1 MSTETTGHGAR
12 VAPERSAA
20 ATARAAMLILAQ
32 RKLAP
37 TPENYAL
44 AWAKA
49 GGLAGTAQPDARR
62 ELPACEVIWEGRR
75 LRHVERMV
83 AELSEM
89 VRALCEMMGNL
100 AEDES
105 WVSGQIATVRRA
117 LEGELDRSA
126 IAELRALLLDTG
138 SHQKR
143 IQEQRRRTLD
153 HLKRTLSEM
162 AGVIASLMAS
172 TDTFADQMNGHAASI
187 EGATSLDALSETV
200 RGLLEDTRTMRTAV
214 DLSRDGLSRSQGV
227 AASLEREVSRLEEQ
241 LAAASAEMV
250 TDHLTRT
257 MNRRGLE
264 EAFVGAQERTLA
276 SGKPLTLAMIDVDDF
291 KRLNDAL
298 GHKAG
303 DEALRHLADLLRLK
317 LRPTDGVARYGG
329 EEFVILLPGAGT
341 EDALSTVSRLQ
352 RELTTHVFLHE
363 ASRTFITF
371 SAGITEVTANDSLAT
386 AINRADEAM
395 YRAKHEGKNC
405 VRTA

>member
-1 MSTETTGHGAR
+1 MSTETTGQGAR

-20 ATARAAMLILAQ
+20 GTARAAMLLLAQ
-32 RKLAP
+32 RKLPP

-62 ELPACEVIWEGRR
+62 EPPREAPREGRR
-75 LRHVERMV
+75 LRHFERMV

-105 WVSGQIATVRRA
+105 WVSGQIASVRRA

-138 SHQKR
+138 AHQKR

-172 TDTFADQMNGHAASI
+172 TDTFADQMNEHAVSI

-317 LRPTDGVARYGG
+317 LRPTDAVARYGG

-371 SAGITEVTANDSLAT
+371 SAGITEVTADDSLAT

>member
-1 MSTETTGHGAR
+1 
-12 VAPERSAA
+12 
-20 ATARAAMLILAQ
+20 MLILAQ

-49 GGLAGTAQPDARR
+49 QGLAGTAQPDARR
-62 ELPACEVIWEGRR
+62 EPPAREVTREGRR

-83 AELSEM
+83 AELKEM

-100 AEDES
+100 ADDES

-172 TDTFADQMNGHAASI
+172 TDTFADQMNEHAVSI

-227 AASLEREVSRLEEQ
+227 AASLEREVSRLEEE

-317 LRPTDGVARYGG
+317 LRPTDGGGALRRRGVRDLAARRRNC
-329 EEFVILLPGAGT
+329 
-341 EDALSTVSRLQ
+341 EDALSTVSGC
-352 RELTTHVFLHE
+352 
-363 ASRTFITF
+363 
-371 SAGITEVTANDSLAT
+371 SAN
-386 AINRADEAM
+386 
-395 YRAKHEGKNC
+395 
-405 VRTA
+405 

>member
-1 MSTETTGHGAR
+1 
-12 VAPERSAA
+12 
-20 ATARAAMLILAQ
+20 
-32 RKLAP
+32 
-37 TPENYAL
+37 
-44 AWAKA
+44 
-49 GGLAGTAQPDARR
+49 
-62 ELPACEVIWEGRR
+62 
-75 LRHVERMV
+75 MV

-100 AEDES
+100 ADDES

-138 SHQKR
+138 AHQKR

-172 TDTFADQMNGHAASI
+172 TDTFADQMNEHAVSI

-227 AASLEREVSRLEEQ
+227 AASLEREVSRLEEE

-371 SAGITEVTANDSLAT
+371 SAGITEELLQHARAVDRSPSWAT
-386 AINRADEAM
+386 ASAPRRCRTALARRDHHQRLQFAVAQLLVRLFSGAGVVRLSTSICAISGVTYLRPWAT
-395 YRAKHEGKNC
+395 
-405 VRTA
+405 VRTACTICGSPPLLT

>member
-1 MSTETTGHGAR
+1 
-12 VAPERSAA
+12 
-20 ATARAAMLILAQ
+20 
-32 RKLAP
+32 
-37 TPENYAL
+37 
-44 AWAKA
+44 
-49 GGLAGTAQPDARR
+49 
-62 ELPACEVIWEGRR
+62 
-75 LRHVERMV
+75 
-83 AELSEM
+83 
-89 VRALCEMMGNL
+89 
-100 AEDES
+100 
-105 WVSGQIATVRRA
+105 
-117 LEGELDRSA
+117 
-126 IAELRALLLDTG
+126 
-138 SHQKR
+138 
-143 IQEQRRRTLD
+143 
-153 HLKRTLSEM
+153 
-162 AGVIASLMAS
+162 
-172 TDTFADQMNGHAASI
+172 
-187 EGATSLDALSETV
+187 
-200 RGLLEDTRTMRTAV
+200 
-214 DLSRDGLSRSQGV
+214 
-227 AASLEREVSRLEEQ
+227 
-241 LAAASAEMV
+241 
-250 TDHLTRT
+250 

-317 LRPTDGVARYGG
+317 LRPTDAVARYGG

-371 SAGITEVTANDSLAT
+371 SAGITEVTADDSLAT

>member
-1 MSTETTGHGAR
+1 VSTETTGHGAR

-49 GGLAGTAQPDARR
+49 QGLAGTAQPDARR
-62 ELPACEVIWEGRR
+62 EPPAREVTREGRR

-83 AELSEM
+83 AELKEM

-100 AEDES
+100 ADDES

-172 TDTFADQMNGHAASI
+172 TDTFADQMNEHAVSI

-227 AASLEREVSRLEEQ
+227 AASLEREVSRLEEE

-257 MNRRGLE
+257 MNRG
-264 EAFVGAQERTLA
+264 GWK
-276 SGKPLTLAMIDVDDF
+276 KPSSV
-291 KRLNDAL
+291 R
-298 GHKAG
+298 
-303 DEALRHLADLLRLK
+303 RS
-317 LRPTDGVARYGG
+317 ARW
-329 EEFVILLPGAGT
+329 PA
-341 EDALSTVSRLQ
+341 
-352 RELTTHVFLHE
+352 
-363 ASRTFITF
+363 ASR
-371 SAGITEVTANDSLAT
+371 
-386 AINRADEAM
+386 
-395 YRAKHEGKNC
+395 
-405 VRTA
+405 